1 MTLSGTMH
9 KLHGVY
15 TLILIQSFILK
26 LMFAFNKIV
35 SRFALATSNK
45 ITLKV
50 KKKCCFFLG
59 GGVFLLLKGVGIL
72 SRVHKSL
79 KLRLVNMSQFKCLS
93 NIIISGPS
101 QCGKTTFT
109 RQILQHADCLF
120 ERPIR
125 KIVYCYGQ

>member
-1 MTLSGTMH
+1 MILSGTMH

-50 KKKCCFFLG
+50 KKMLLFFFFGRVFATKRG
-59 GGVFLLLKGVGIL
+59 GNSISCTQIVEAS
-72 SRVHKSL
+72 SREHVSIQVPQQYYH
-79 KLRLVNMSQFKCLS
+79 FW
-93 NIIISGPS
+93 P
-101 QCGKTTFT
+101 
-109 RQILQHADCLF
+109 
-120 ERPIR
+120 
-125 KIVYCYGQ
+125 

>member
-1 MTLSGTMH
+1 MILSGTTH

-50 KKKCCFFLG
+50 KKNCCFFFWG
-59 GGVFLLLKGVGIL
+59 GGRVFATKRGGNSISCTQIVEAS
-72 SRVHKSL
+72 SREHVSIQVPQQYYH
-79 KLRLVNMSQFKCLS
+79 FW
-93 NIIISGPS
+93 P
-101 QCGKTTFT
+101 
-109 RQILQHADCLF
+109 
-120 ERPIR
+120 
-125 KIVYCYGQ
+125 